1 MLVIAPS
8 PEMTPDLDA
17 SSDAELKR
25 FAKAFQEFDKLFA
38 SVQVYAEYEQEDML
52 KEIGLSL
59 EDIENFSG
67 QYQNVIEEL
76 RRRRKED
83 EE

>member
-1 MLVIAPS
+1 
-8 PEMTPDLDA
+8 MTPDLDA

-38 SVQVYAEYEQEDML
+38 SVQVYADYEQEDIL

-59 EDIENFSG
+59 EDIENFSDNTKMLSKNSADG
-67 QYQNVIEEL
+67 E
-76 RRRRKED
+76 RKTRE
-83 EE
+83 